1 MNIGNVSA
9 MPNIGYNACV
19 SKEINSSTAEFSIPN
34 IEEQKS
40 EIPAERNNTTVDAVS
55 VMESMTGKTVG
66 KTPSYA
72 VSDDEAKYF
81 REKYGDTYDDKTVH
95 ELYYELAD
103 KGIISKND
111 ASTSSGVLEILCVDG
126 FNGMLNGG
134 MGNAHLRVKER
145 VFVNDVCRTDENAY
159 KHEWDSFKGKYNHD
173 VTTWKD
179 AVQES
184 IDFEHYLKE
193 NKSNEDYLLQWHF
206 NSVIESLEKTK
217 GVIFQIFG

>member
-1 MNIGNVSA
+1 MTIGNVTSTS
-9 MPNIGYNACV
+9 NNCYNTAV
-19 SKEINSSTAEFSIPN
+19 SKKDSSAQEFVIPQ
-34 IEEQKS
+34 ICEQQS
-40 EIPAERNNTTVDAVS
+40 ESLNVGNNNNVDPLNA
-55 VMESMTGKTVG
+55 MEAMTGKTVG
-66 KTPSYA
+66 KTPSYT

-126 FNGMLNGG
+126 FSGKLNGG
-134 MGNAHLRVKER
+134 MGTAHLRVKDR

-159 KHEWDSFKGKYNHD
+159 KHEWDSFKGKYDRD

-193 NKSNEDYLLQWHF
+193 HKSNEDYLLQWHF
-206 NSVIESLEKTK
+206 NSVIEGLEKTK